1 MFNERDA
8 DVLRNIE
15 RHLSEDDP
23 EFAAMMG
30 QYATPRAQRLRH
42 DLAIA
47 VVAMLATLCI
57 VLVGV
62 GGCVLIVLCAAG
74 VIGWRRVRR
83 VKWATDA

>member
-1 MFNERDA
+1 VFNERDA
-8 DVLRNIE
+8 EVLRNIE

-23 EFAAMMG
+23 KFAAMMS
-30 QYATPRAQRLRH
+30 QDATPRAQRLRH

-62 GGCVLIVLCAAG
+62 GGCVLIALCAAG
-74 VIGWRRVRR
+74 VIGWRRARR
-83 VKWATDA
+83 AQWATDA

>member
-23 EFAAMMG
+23 KFAAMMS
-30 QYATPRAQRLRH
+30 QHATPRAHRLRH

-47 VVAMLATLCI
+47 IVAMLATLCI
-57 VLVGV
+57 VLIGL
-62 GGCVLIVLCAAG
+62 GGWVLIVLCAAG
-74 VIGWRRVRR
+74 VMGWRWVRR
-83 VKWATDA
+83 TEWATDA

>member
-1 MFNERDA
+1 VR
-8 DVLRNIE
+8 
-15 RHLSEDDP
+15 
-23 EFAAMMG
+23 
-30 QYATPRAQRLRH
+30 YATPRAQRLRR

-74 VIGWRRVRR
+74 
-83 VKWATDA
+83 